1 MLRWGMNRRLALS
14 FEELA
19 DRLAWGL
26 YINAALLGF
35 PKRGRSLSLSDCI
48 MVAKRQIEHLRISGV
63 AVDEIYRL
71 EAPLHSSSGCSD
83 DVR

>member
-1 MLRWGMNRRLALS
+1 MDRRLALT

-63 AVDEIYRL
+63 AVDEIYRI
-71 EAPLHSSSGCSD
+71 EAPLHSSSGFSD

>member
-1 MLRWGMNRRLALS
+1 MGRRFALT
-14 FEELA
+14 FEDLA

-35 PKRGRSLSLSDCI
+35 PKRGRSLSLFDCHV
-48 MVAKRQIEHLRISGV
+48 VAKRQIEHLRTSGV
-63 AVDEIYRL
+63 AVDEIYRI
-71 EAPLHSSSGCSD
+71 EAPLHSSSGPSD